1 MSSVVLRRL
10 DGLRRVH
17 TDSIGKR
24 AVVRAVV
31 GDAERAP
38 LAPWINPFCKI
49 LKSRR
54 KIRTIERKRKRERQR
69 ERGREREREREI
81 ATNRERAR
89 EKRVRE

>member
-69 ERGREREREREI
+69 ERGRERYIE
-81 ATNRERAR
+81 TNRERAR

>member
-69 ERGREREREREI
+69 ERGRERGRERERE
-81 ATNRERAR
+81 RERER
-89 EKRVRE
+89 DT